1 MALSPLL
8 TDLYQLTMLYAYFKS
23 GKTQTVSFE
32 LFVRELPK
40 NRNYLVFAGLRDV
53 VNFIENLSF
62 SKEDIDY
69 LYSLNLFPD
78 DFLDFLKDFR
88 FTGNLWALKEGEIF
102 FQCEPVLRVE
112 APIYE
117 AQLLETALMNQVH
130 VASLLASKGA
140 RIYSVSKGKALAD
153 FSLRRTHGSDAGMK
167 AAYSSYLVG
176 FVGTSNVLAGKELKI
191 PVIGTVAHSFIMA
204 FENEKEAFKAYLKA
218 FPDRGILLIDTYD
231 TLMGLKNAIE
241 ASRETGIPL
250 KGVRL
255 DSGDVVELSK
265 KVREIL
271 NEEGFKDCKI
281 IVSGGLDE
289 YEIDKILKEGAP
301 VDAFGVG
308 TKFGTSSDSPYIDF
322 VYKLVEFD
330 GRPVMKTSSGKEMFP
345 GRKQVYR
352 QSEKD
357 LITLWDEKGEGE
369 PLLEK
374 VIEGGNLI
382 KRLPTLKESREYF
395 LDRFNSIPQE
405 LKNIY
410 VEKEYPVYF
419 SKELLK
425 LKRELEKEIKEIKW
439 KGRK

>member
-1 MALSPLL
+1 MTLSPLF

-23 GKTQTVSFE
+23 GKTQTTSFE
-32 LFVRELPK
+32 LFIRELPEK
-40 NRNYLVFAGLRDV
+40 RNYLVFAGLKDA

-78 DFLDFLKDFR
+78 DFLDFLKSFR

-102 FQCEPVLRVE
+102 FQYEPVLRVE

-117 AQLLETALMNQVH
+117 AQLLETALMNQIH
-130 VASLLASKGA
+130 IATLLASKGA
-140 RIYSVSKGKALAD
+140 RIYSVSKGKSLAD

-167 AAYSSYLVG
+167 AAYSSYLTG
-176 FVGTSNVLAGKELKI
+176 FSGTSNVLAGKELKL
-191 PVIGTVAHSFIMA
+191 PVIGTVAHSFVMA
-204 FENEKEAFKAYLKA
+204 FEDEKEAFKAYLKA
-218 FPDRGILLIDTYD
+218 FPQRGVLLIDTYD
-231 TLMGLKNAIE
+231 TLRGLKNAIE

-271 NEEGFKDCKI
+271 DKEGFKECRI

-289 YEIDKILKEGAP
+289 YEIDRILKAGAP

-322 VYKLVEFD
+322 VYKLVEFN
-330 GRPVMKTSSGKEMFP
+330 GRPVMKTSSGKAMFP

-352 QSEKD
+352 QGGKD
-357 LITLWDEKGEGE
+357 LITLWNEKAEGE

-374 VIEGGNLI
+374 VMEKGKLL
-382 KRLPTLKESREYF
+382 KELPSLSESREYF
-395 LDRFNSIPQE
+395 LARFNSLPEE
-405 LKNIY
+405 LKDIY
-410 VEKEYPVYF
+410 SKREYPVYF
-419 SKELLK
+419 SKELLNLKGK
-425 LKRELEKEIKEIKW
+425 LEEEIGEKKC
-439 KGRK
+439 